1 MSAGRTPETP
11 VKPEVAYPYAK
22 RLADMDRFVAFAAAN
37 GFLEQT
43 NGKRVAE
50 TYGVEHTEV
59 RAAKAKYRNELSFG
73 EGK

>member
-22 RLADMDRFVAFAAAN
+22 RLADMHKHIANAAAN

-43 NGKRVAE
+43 QGWQVAK
-50 TYGVEHTEV
+50 TYGVTRDEV
-59 RAAKAKYRNELSFG
+59 RAAKARHRNELSFG